1 MQTKRYSGSIRDDA
15 YFRQK
20 GINWI
25 IGKDRIQ
32 RKQQD
37 RRLLRKMK
45 NIAVIL
51 AGGIGARVGGNVPK
65 QLLPLADG
73 RSVLEHATE
82 TFEQADCI
90 DEVCIVM
97 HPDYIAFAEQA
108 LLRNG
113 WQKVKHI
120 IAGGKERWESSV
132 NAIRLYES
140 ELSAEEFAHANI
152 LLHDAARPFVSQA
165 IIANVCRALETH
177 EAVTV
182 AIPATDTMYVVTQTP
197 NPQPATLNPQQTPPP
212 HFVYPNLSGQGGSR
226 ERGINPQP
234 ATHNSQPVPLREDER
249 VVHSIP
255 PRDTLMRAQTP
266 QAFRLPL
273 IARAYTLALQDPTL
287 QATDDCGILHRYLP
301 TKPIHI
307 VAGEETNRKITFKE
321 DL

>member
-1 MQTKRYSGSIRDDA
+1 
-15 YFRQK
+15 
-20 GINWI
+20 
-25 IGKDRIQ
+25 
-32 RKQQD
+32 
-37 RRLLRKMK
+37 MK

-82 TFEQADCI
+82 AFEQTDCI

-140 ELSAEEFAHANI
+140 ALSKEEFAHANI

-165 IIANVCRALETH
+165 IIANVCQALETH

-182 AIPATDTMYVVTQTP
+182 AIPATDTMYVVTPTQ
-197 NPQPATLNPQQTPPP
+197 NPQPATRN
-212 HFVYPNLSGQGGSR
+212 GQ
-226 ERGINPQP
+226 PL
-234 ATHNSQPVPLREDER
+234 PLREDGR
-249 VVHSIP
+249 VIQSIP
-255 PRDTLMRAQTP
+255 PRDMLMRAQTP

-273 IARAYTLALQDPTL
+273 IARAYTLALQDPAL
-287 QATDDCGILHRYLP
+287 QATGDCGILHRYLP

-307 VAGEETNRKITFKE
+307 VAGEETNRKITFIE
-321 DL
+321 DLTNG